1 MRKKFIIILLF
12 LISLSSIM
20 FVNLSIKTVA
30 DECHDC
36 NQISTEP
43 GDADYCGMSSD
54 CDCQG
59 AEPTIVTSSD
69 VIEAGGSIT
78 LHVDSG
84 GLACPCYTW
93 SVSPSS
99 KYSLDKT
106 KTNNDLEEVTL
117 MAASGSCGSGYT
129 SSTINATVTV
139 TDNCGESQQIVI
151 RNTGGGW
158 SSWVGFCGP
167 PDSQYAIEAALPVG
181 KYKYRFRTGYFTCDL
196 SEAWECDQYY
206 PGSDCRDYIDA
217 ASSLGFPAAN
227 GDTFTCGG
235 QGAGCSHSGPTKII
249 VKVNGVDQMTRRFG
263 IERSTWTCP

>member
-59 AEPTIVTSSD
+59 AEPTIVASSD

-93 SVSPSS
+93 SVSGTG
-99 KYSLDKT
+99 YSLSKSKT
-106 KTNNDLEEVTL
+106 HNDLEEVTL
-117 MAASGSCGSGYT
+117 SCASGT
-129 SSTINATVTV
+129 
-139 TDNCGESQQIVI
+139 
-151 RNTGGGW
+151 
-158 SSWVGFCGP
+158 
-167 PDSQYAIEAALPVG
+167 
-181 KYKYRFRTGYFTCDL
+181 
-196 SEAWECDQYY
+196 
-206 PGSDCRDYIDA
+206 
-217 ASSLGFPAAN
+217 
-227 GDTFTCGG
+227 
-235 QGAGCSHSGPTKII
+235 
-249 VKVNGVDQMTRRFG
+249 
-263 IERSTWTCP
+263 